1 MANEKVLIVE
11 DDLDLAGIISDYL
24 KKEGFAVRRAG
35 DGEEALTLARSFH
48 PALIILD
55 IMLPKL
61 DGIEVCRQIRQTSF
75 APIIVVSA
83 KTSDLDKLVSLGVG
97 ADDYLTKPFSLV
109 ELVAR
114 AKSHIRRYTA
124 FRAQPAASTEATVT
138 CGRLVVDPAAFTAS
152 VDGTVLPLTAKEFR
166 LLEYFC
172 THPSQVFSREQLL
185 VAIWGTAEYIDDN
198 TVVVTVGRL
207 REKLARVQAQYI
219 KTVWGVGYK
228 WEI

>member
-61 DGIEVCRQIRQTSF
+61 DGIEVCRRIRQTSF

-124 FRAQPAASTEATVT
+124 FRAQPAAKTEATVT
-138 CGRLVVDPAAFTAS
+138 CGKLVVDPAAFTAS
-152 VDGTVLPLTAKEFR
+152 VDGTALPLTAKEFR

-207 REKLARVQAQYI
+207 REKLARVQVQYI